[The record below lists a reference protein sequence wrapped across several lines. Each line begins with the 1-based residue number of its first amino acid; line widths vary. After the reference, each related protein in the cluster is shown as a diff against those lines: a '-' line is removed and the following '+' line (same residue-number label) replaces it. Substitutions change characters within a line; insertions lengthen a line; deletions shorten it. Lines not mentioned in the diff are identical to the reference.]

1 MQRRLGAVLAEG
13 RQSGHAAEQVGA
25 KRPIV
30 GLLGG
35 LDPVVEVDQGAVV
48 LAHVG

>member
-1 MQRRLGAVLAEG
+1 MLPEG
-13 RQSGHAAEQVGA
+13 GQGGHAAEQVGA
-25 KRPIV
+25 KGLV
-30 GLLGG
+30 LGLLGG